1 MIDTG
6 YCIPADHL
14 ARLTERFY
22 HVSSSGSRDSGGTGL
37 GLSIVKHVLGLHQA
51 RLDIRSTPGQGSA
64 FTCGFGHE
72 RLLAP
77 ETHDS
82 HAAG

>member
-1 MIDTG
+1 M
-6 YCIPADHL
+6 
-14 ARLTERFY
+14 
-22 HVSSSGSRDSGGTGL
+22 SSSRSRDSRGTGL
-37 GLSIVKHVLGLHQA
+37 ELSIVKHVLGPHQA
-51 RLDIRSTPGQGSA
+51 RLDIRSTPGQG
-64 FTCGFGHE
+64 FTLTCCIGRE